1 MSEDDEVTELLKAA
15 CPTTRVLEASQGISN
30 PQAGE
35 TDPAPEPV
43 SGQQA
48 GSGKAAANDRTL
60 KQGQLATDHKRR
72 RALQRTDKATAGGT
86 LQQAQSVL
94 GPGRAGKCQVNYR

>member
-1 MSEDDEVTELLKAA
+1 MSEDDEVTELLKVA

-48 GSGKAAANDRTL
+48 SSGEAAATDGTL
-60 KQGQLATDHKRR
+60 KQGQLATGHKRR
-72 RALQRTDKATAGGT
+72 GALQRADNIRQDATED
-86 LQQAQSVL
+86 
-94 GPGRAGKCQVNYR
+94 GRRTRRKH